1 MKKEKSIV
9 EEATEVITD
18 VVDEVIDE
26 PSMNPEDWDA
36 QTTFE
41 EQDIREFTEESGG
54 DLDEAND

>member
-9 EEATEVITD
+9 EETTEVIAD